1 MAIKPEWEGKGYS
14 FFQNTNCEYFPCH
27 QTNKTEDFNCLFCY
41 CPLYALGERC
51 GGGLQYTESGIKDCS
66 ALGDKCGGNFQYL
79 ASGYKDCSGCLIPH
93 RRENYGRILEKYPQI
108 ADLAKQNRTK
118 DEEK

>member
-1 MAIKPEWEGKGYS
+1 MSSRYK
-14 FFQNTNCEYFPCH
+14 FFAHRQCEFFPCH
-27 QTNKTEDFNCLFCY
+27 QGADPERFNCLFCF
-41 CPLYALGERC
+41 CPLYLVPDC
-51 GGGLQYTESGIKDCS
+51 GGEFTRLSGG
-66 ALGDKCGGNFQYL
+66 A
-79 ASGYKDCSGCLIPH
+79 KDCSGCLIPH